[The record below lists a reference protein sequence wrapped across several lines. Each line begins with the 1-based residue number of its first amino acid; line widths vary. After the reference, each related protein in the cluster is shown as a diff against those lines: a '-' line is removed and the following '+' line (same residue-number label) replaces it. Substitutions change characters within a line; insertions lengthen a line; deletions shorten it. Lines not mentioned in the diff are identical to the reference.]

1 MAPMAAVLPS
11 SEVGRGRLSLTGSQR
26 LVIFASALGCVAAA
40 LWFGPLHD
48 TARVNTVIT
57 IPWWAE
63 LAACCVASFCFVEV
77 RITGARTTLSLTE
90 IPVAVGLFAVDP
102 HVLLGCYVAGVL
114 LGHWTRRGIQP
125 AKDYSNVM
133 LDALYM
139 AVTVLT
145 FSAIGP
151 SPTDLLAGRSIVALV
166 VAMAMAGW
174 VVGPLA
180 LNVGI
185 YLLHG
190 ELRRRDL
197 LRSYLF
203 QVVATTTNTS
213 LGITA
218 LVFLPNHPFL
228 AFALVPGIL
237 LVLLAQLTASE
248 SQRHADRME
257 FLYRTSDLL
266 HSSTRLRDRA
276 GELLAAMSHMFGMR
290 RVELVVMPEERGA
303 AVRFTS
309 TGGDERITVSTS
321 ELTYAEQEALN
332 ALRTTRVVS
341 GSQDSPDSAL
351 GLLFAERG
359 VKQGVAVA
367 LRGHDRP
374 QGMLLLADPQ
384 NGAAHLTAQ
393 EESLLVT
400 VAGQISVA
408 LEAGQLAGA
417 IRTMSAE
424 KDDLQRRAFY
434 DPLTQIA
441 NRSLFTEAVGKALGR
456 IGSTRRPV
464 AALFLD
470 LDGFKEV
477 NDAHGHAVGDKVLHA
492 VATRLRTQIRKF
504 DMVARLG
511 GDEFGLLLDGMRHRS
526 DAQMVAQRVV
536 EILRRPIPLGDVA
549 VNVGASVGVAVVDD
563 PKDVPAPDELLRRA
577 DMAMYLA
584 KRQGKD
590 RYVVFDTSAREPLIA
605 TQERTPTEAPIA

>member
-1 MAPMAAVLPS
+1 MAAVLPS

-40 LWFGPLHD
+40 LWLGPLHD
-48 TARVNTVIT
+48 TTRVNTVIT

-63 LAACCVASFCFVEV
+63 LAACCVASFFFVEV
-77 RITGARTTLSLTE
+77 RIRGARTTLSLTE
-90 IPVAVGLFAVDP
+90 IPVAVGLFAVDA

-151 SPTDLLAGRSIVALV
+151 NPTDLLAGRSIVALI

-190 ELRRRDL
+190 ELRQRDVV
-197 LRSYLF
+197 RSYLF

-218 LVFLPNHPFL
+218 LVFMPNHPYL
-228 AFALVPGIL
+228 AFALLPGIL
-237 LVLLAQLTASE
+237 LVLAAQLTASE

-276 GELLAAMSHMFGMR
+276 GELLAGMSRMFGMR

-309 TGGDERITVSTS
+309 TGDERITVSTS

-332 ALRTTRVVS
+332 ALRTVRVVS
-341 GSQDSPDSAL
+341 GSQDSPESSL

-359 VKQGVAVA
+359 VKQGIAVA
-367 LRGHDRP
+367 LLGHDRP

-384 NGAAHLTAQ
+384 SITAHLTSQ

-456 IGSTRRPV
+456 IASTRRPV
-464 AALFLD
+464 AALFVD

-536 EILRRPIPLGDVA
+536 EILRRPIPLGDLA
-549 VNVGASVGVAVVDD
+549 VNVGGSVGVAVVDD

-605 TQERTPTEAPIA
+605 TQQRSATEAPTA